1 MPRELETENSRLKA
15 YLTEHGY
22 DIGLYDEA
30 LVLFGGGGHQILAFL
45 LLNSII
51 AMADRQDPIVLV
63 IDFHHARGPEIEHC
77 IADEG
82 TDPATENDWSLLPF
96 MALSDGAHLS
106 TEEFSYFTLR
116 RKDAPATP
124 ATSLF
129 GISCSRQLDA
139 RLLINRPPEVTR
151 STVQKAV
158 VVITDS
164 PQRVGQLREKLSVVT
179 SAWFAQRDFSDVD
192 ILRKFREGLVIS
204 LLNDGPIDQNLGLSL
219 REMIHEFKYQT
230 LVLFKGLLLQPKM
243 LFFGTRCERLC
254 MIQFS
259 LVSLIPGLINSL
271 QDCADPSFDSYEQN
285 VEKPTSLKTSDRS
298 SLLAYMG
305 LPLQI
310 FGKGSMF
317 GPYTP
322 LQQLDLL
329 ADDGTKSYVVGSTN
343 SLLLQQKDRYS
354 DILINLDEDSISISS
369 PTLRNALILSAA
381 DRRWIDLLTQIVNGT
396 WDEAHPSQPKT
407 LGFMGSEEFIRLQFE
422 EYLLALLSCM
432 KYHEELNSCTS
443 GDSPHRSRAQL
454 QNFNIEGDPAL
465 DFNVEFLTQ
474 WKKTSNYA
482 LFSRL
487 TSDALLFSI
496 TEPKH
501 PSAGGLTMEDIQ
513 RRVSQQV
520 ADLHLDE
527 RVREGREALNRHLA
541 TGHKK
546 VTSAFSSFWS
556 DIESMREAQRKRT
569 EEKLNSSQRTSISLD
584 TTSSPPPTEATL
596 DSPSDTSGAW
606 FSPRQRP
613 SLDIATAQASATVVS
628 QKATSYLSSW
638 GSWASEKRRE
648 WQTKEKRSSS
658 PAGSNAGVDTP
669 ATLTTSSSNETT
681 ESDRGRRRSLV
692 RYSENEDGLSRS
704 LSRRKRWSNII
715 LRRDSGE
722 SPRRDDDP
730 SETIFPKSPLSHGY
744 PAHKPKAIEKLNLVE
759 NDEKPKHKEPVD
771 SDGFS
776 AVSLN
781 LDPEQNENTPLD
793 PRKAEDVGKAHQPP
807 VLEDKAFEKAED
819 LNDST
824 HAA

>member
-1 MPRELETENSRLKA
+1 
-15 YLTEHGY
+15 
-22 DIGLYDEA
+22 
-30 LVLFGGGGHQILAFL
+30 
-45 LLNSII
+45 
-51 AMADRQDPIVLV
+51 MAVQPKQNPIVLV
-63 IDFHHARGPEIEHC
+63 IDFHHARGPEIELC
-77 IADEG
+77 IGDEG
-82 TDPATENDWSLLPF
+82 TSPATDNDWSLLPF

-116 RKDAPATP
+116 QRETSTAP

-129 GISCSRQLDA
+129 GIACSRQLDSS
-139 RLLINRPPEVTR
+139 LLINRPPEVTR

-158 VVITDS
+158 VVVTDS

-179 SAWFAQRDFSDVD
+179 SAWFAQRDFSDID

-204 LLNDGPIDQNLGLSL
+204 LLNDESKDQNLGLSL

-259 LVSLIPGLINSL
+259 LISLIPGLINSL
-271 QDCADPSFDSYEQN
+271 QDCADPAFDSYAET

-369 PTLRNALILSAA
+369 LPLRNALILSVA
-381 DRRWIDLLTQIVNGT
+381 DRRWIDLLTQIVNDT
-396 WDEAHPSQPKT
+396 WDEAHPSRPKT

-432 KYHEELNSCTS
+432 KYHEELSSFSS

-454 QNFNIEGDPAL
+454 QTFNIEGDPAL
-465 DFNVEFLTQ
+465 DFGVEFLAQ
-474 WKKTSNYA
+474 WQKTSNYA
-482 LFSRL
+482 LFSKL

-496 TEPKH
+496 TEPRH
-501 PSAGGLTMEDIQ
+501 PSAGGLTMEDVQ
-513 RRVSQQV
+513 RRLSQQV

-527 RVREGREALNRHLA
+527 RVREGREALNRHLS
-541 TGHKK
+541 TGQKK
-546 VTSAFSSFWS
+546 VSAAFNSFWS
-556 DIESMREAQRKRT
+556 DIESMREAQRKRN
-569 EEKLNSSQRTSISLD
+569 EEKASQSTRTSID
-584 TTSSPPPTEATL
+584 KEGPSSPQPTPIE
-596 DSPSDTSGAW
+596 SPSETSASWFGA
-606 FSPRQRP
+606 RQRP
-613 SLDIATAQASATVVS
+613 SIDVTQAQASVSAAS
-628 QKATSYLSSW
+628 QKAGAYFSSW
-638 GSWASEKRRE
+638 GSWASDKRRE
-648 WQTKEKRSSS
+648 WQEKRSSS
-658 PAGSNAGVDTP
+658 PGPNPNPNPGMTASPSTP
-669 ATLTTSSSNETT
+669 VLPTVSETVFD
-681 ESDRGRRRSLV
+681 SDRGRRRSMQ
-692 RYSENEDGLSRS
+692 RHSEGAEGLSRS

-715 LRRDSGE
+715 LRRESGE
-722 SPRRDDDP
+722 FKREEVDAADMP
-730 SETIFPKSPLSHGY
+730 FPKSPLSQGF
-744 PAHKPKAIEKLNLVE
+744 PAYGADAEK
-759 NDEKPKHKEPVD
+759 
-771 SDGFS
+771 
-776 AVSLN
+776 
-781 LDPEQNENTPLD
+781 
-793 PRKAEDVGKAHQPP
+793 RKAELNPQQDKPLPEPHADDDGFTSVSLTPHEGLRVDMNPEKSESAAVSADDSVTAPPGKLEEHTAELPKDSAKESVGTQ
-807 VLEDKAFEKAED
+807 
-819 LNDST
+819 
-824 HAA
+824 